1 MREILFRGK
10 RKDGLEWFYGSYM
23 EHYYSSRYGR
33 VSAIFT
39 NDDSLCQTYRIPVDP
54 ETVGQFT
61 GVIDKNGKKVFDGDV
76 IKAIASNPAGEDIE
90 ATVIVSLDDYEL
102 MWDIEHSHE
111 IEVIGN
117 IHDNPE
123 MLEAK

>member
-10 RKDGLEWFYGSYM
+10 NDYYNKWYFGDLQHGG
-23 EHYYSSRYGR
+23 YYSGDAEIYIVDSSQGYKINYP
-33 VSAIFT
+33 AI
-39 NDDSLCQTYRIPVDP
+39 PK
-54 ETVGQFT
+54 TVGQFT
-61 GVIDKNGKKVFDGDV
+61 GMTDKNGKKVFDGDV
-76 IKAIASNPAGEDIE
+76 IKAIASNPVGEDIE
-90 ATVIVSLDDYEL
+90 AIVIVSLDDYEL

-123 MLEAK
+123 LLEGGA

>member
-10 RKDGLEWFYGSYM
+10 TKVYNKWVYGWYCGKILSEDM
-23 EHYYSSRYGR
+23 SRTEESSQ
-33 VSAIFT
+33 II
-39 NDDSLCQTYRIPVDP
+39 DDKTLYWHTCEA

-61 GVIDKNGKKVFDGDV
+61 GITDKNGKKVFDGDV
-76 IKAIASNPAGEDIE
+76 IKAIASNPVGEDIE

-117 IHDNPE
+117 IHDNP
-123 MLEAK
+123 